1 MSNAKPAVKSHFQG
15 HELHETSPDPNEE
28 TEAYVSTTESALPTS
43 KEARDQYALGNW
55 YLEPTQRQYSLAINA
70 YKRALELDPDC
81 AAVYHSLGFAY
92 YKEGE
97 FDLARDAL
105 QKAIELN
112 PLNANYHYV
121 FGQLLEDWTELEGA
135 WDRAIGEF
143 TRTIELNPSHIEA
156 WYNRGLLY
164 EKLGDLEKA
173 CDDFKQVVSREPT
186 FHAARHNLGVLYIK
200 QQQWEDAERVF
211 EEILEVEPREPDAH
225 YHLAEIYLNQYSDV
239 NRAIDCLQYAI
250 ERDLEHLDAR
260 FELGLLYAKHRYT
273 RPEFRQQAI
282 DQFIELIKRNDE
294 LQTFESLDQVFFVL
308 GSLYDD
314 HPEDADLAIYAY
326 KAGLEHAPSPQAQNN
341 LGLLYLQKNMVDKAA
356 EAFKQAIQLYP
367 DYESPYH
374 NLAKLYFYE
383 RDEEILK
390 DLQAWL
396 AAEPQTAARIIFH
409 LTLSLMDVA
418 RGEAYQ
424 SLYSHLHRVKN
435 LISATGGQLRLASRR
450 AVPDSELHTSLNQ
463 ILTQHEECY
472 NEMVALLQQLRTEE
486 PVFGL
491 IDINRI
497 LDTLLRNLMPVL
509 EAKEIDCQQIFDTRL
524 PSVKGDSSQ
533 LKEAFNNLIINA
545 VDAME
550 GGGFLQI
557 KTAYLPESSQIQ
569 ISFIDTGVGIPY
581 EVRDQLYQP
590 GYTLK
595 RHGSGFGLNIVQRTV
610 RDHRG
615 RTELHSEE
623 GHGTTFSIYLPV
635 DLEATPIQTNLQMRP
650 IFYESPHELGFEEL
664 V

>member
-1 MSNAKPAVKSHFQG
+1 
-15 HELHETSPDPNEE
+15 
-28 TEAYVSTTESALPTS
+28 
-43 KEARDQYALGNW
+43 
-55 YLEPTQRQYSLAINA
+55 
-70 YKRALELDPDC
+70 
-81 AAVYHSLGFAY
+81 
-92 YKEGE
+92 
-97 FDLARDAL
+97 
-105 QKAIELN
+105 
-112 PLNANYHYV
+112 
-121 FGQLLEDWTELEGA
+121 
-135 WDRAIGEF
+135 
-143 TRTIELNPSHIEA
+143 
-156 WYNRGLLY
+156 
-164 EKLGDLEKA
+164 
-173 CDDFKQVVSREPT
+173 
-186 FHAARHNLGVLYIK
+186 
-200 QQQWEDAERVF
+200 
-211 EEILEVEPREPDAH
+211 
-225 YHLAEIYLNQYSDV
+225 
-239 NRAIDCLQYAI
+239 
-250 ERDLEHLDAR
+250 
-260 FELGLLYAKHRYT
+260 
-273 RPEFRQQAI
+273 
-282 DQFIELIKRNDE
+282 
-294 LQTFESLDQVFFVL
+294 
-308 GSLYDD
+308 
-314 HPEDADLAIYAY
+314 
-326 KAGLEHAPSPQAQNN
+326 
-341 LGLLYLQKNMVDKAA
+341 
-356 EAFKQAIQLYP
+356 
-367 DYESPYH
+367 
-374 NLAKLYFYE
+374 
-383 RDEEILK
+383 
-390 DLQAWL
+390 
-396 AAEPQTAARIIFH
+396 
-409 LTLSLMDVA
+409 MDVA

-450 AVPDSELHTSLNQ
+450 TVPDSELHTSLNQ

>member
-1 MSNAKPAVKSHFQG
+1 MSNEKPTVKSHFQG
-15 HELHETSPDPNEE
+15 HELHDTSPAPSGDP
-28 TEAYVSTTESALPTS
+28 EAPVSTTESALPTS

-55 YLEPTQRQYSLAINA
+55 YLEPVQRQYSLAINA
-70 YKRALELDPDC
+70 YKRALEFDPDC

-97 FDLARDAL
+97 FDLAQEAL

-112 PLNANYHYV
+112 PQNANYHYV
-121 FGQLLEDWTELEGA
+121 LGQLLEDWTELDGA
-135 WDRAIGEF
+135 WEKAIQEF
-143 TRTIELNPSHIEA
+143 TRATELDPSYIEA

-164 EKLGDLEKA
+164 EKLEDIEKA
-173 CDDFKQVVSREPT
+173 CEDFKQVVNRAPA
-186 FHAARHNLGVLYIK
+186 FHAARHNLGVLYMK
-200 QQQWEDAERVF
+200 RQQWEDAEQVF

-225 YHLAEIYLNQYSDV
+225 YHLAEISLNLYGDV
-239 NRAIDCLQYAI
+239 DRAIHCLQYAI
-250 ERDLEHLDAR
+250 ERDPEHLDAR

-282 DQFIELIKRNDE
+282 DQFIELIKRDDE
-294 LQTFESLDQVFFVL
+294 LQTFEPLGQVFFVL

-314 HPEDADLAIYAY
+314 RPEDADLAIYAY
-326 KAGLEHAPSPQAQNN
+326 KTGLEHAPSPQAQNN
-341 LGLLYLQKNMVDKAA
+341 LGLLYLQKDMIDEAAA
-356 EAFKQAIQLYP
+356 EFKQVIQRYP

-383 RDEEILK
+383 RDEEILR

-396 AAEPQTAARIIFH
+396 DAEPQTAARIIFH

-418 RGEAYQ
+418 RAEAYQ
-424 SLYSHLHRVKN
+424 SLYSQLHRMKN
-435 LISATGGQLRLASRR
+435 LVSATGGQLRSASRQ
-450 AVPDSELHTSLNQ
+450 AESDSKLHLTLNQ

-472 NEMVALLQQLRTEE
+472 NEMVELLQQLSMEE

-509 EAKEIDCQQIFDTRL
+509 EAKDIECQQIFDTRL
-524 PSVKGDSSQ
+524 PPVKGDSSQ

-550 GGGFLQI
+550 DGGFLQI

-595 RHGSGFGLNIVQRTV
+595 QHGSGFGLNIVQRTV
-610 RDHRG
+610 RNHRG

>member
-225 YHLAEIYLNQYSDV
+225 YHLAEIYLNRYSDV
-239 NRAIDCLQYAI
+239 NRAIDCLQCAI
-250 ERDLEHLDAR
+250 ERDPEHLDAR

-282 DQFIELIKRNDE
+282 DQFIELIKRNNE

>member
-1 MSNAKPAVKSHFQG
+1 MSNAKPTVKSHFQG
-15 HELHETSPDPNEE
+15 HELHDTSPTRSGEP
-28 TEAYVSTTESALPTS
+28 EAPVSTTESALPTS

-55 YLEPTQRQYSLAINA
+55 YLEPVQRQYSLAINA
-70 YKRALELDPDC
+70 YKRALEFDPDC
-81 AAVYHSLGFAY
+81 AAVHHSLGFAY

-97 FDLARDAL
+97 FDLAQEAL

-112 PLNANYHYV
+112 PQNANYHYV
-121 FGQLLEDWTELEGA
+121 WGQLLEDWTELEGA
-135 WDRAIGEF
+135 WEKAIHEF
-143 TRTIELNPSHIEA
+143 TRAIELNPSYIEA

-164 EKLGDLEKA
+164 EKLEDLEKA
-173 CDDFKQVVSREPT
+173 CEDFKQVVSRAPA
-186 FHAARHNLGVLYIK
+186 FHAARHNLGILYIK
-200 QQQWEDAERVF
+200 RQQWQDAEQVF

-225 YHLAEIYLNQYSDV
+225 YHLAEIYLNLYDDV
-239 NRAIDCLQYAI
+239 DRAIHCLQYAI
-250 ERDLEHLDAR
+250 ERDPEHLDAR
-260 FELGLLYAKHRYT
+260 FELGLLYAKHRYM
-273 RPEFRQQAI
+273 RLEFRQQAI
-282 DQFIELIKRNDE
+282 DQFIELIKRDDE
-294 LQTFESLDQVFFVL
+294 LQTFEPLGQVFFVL

-314 HPEDADLAIYAY
+314 RPEDADLAIYAY
-326 KAGLEHAPSPQAQNN
+326 KTGLEHAPSPQAQNN
-341 LGLLYLQKNMVDKAA
+341 LGLLYLQKNMIDKAA
-356 EAFKQAIQLYP
+356 EEFKQAIQRYP

-383 RDEEILK
+383 RDEEILR

-396 AAEPQTAARIIFH
+396 EAEPQTAARIIFH

-418 RGEAYQ
+418 RAEAYQ
-424 SLYSHLHRVKN
+424 SLYSQLHRVKN
-435 LISATGGQLRLASRR
+435 LVSATGGQLRSASRQ
-450 AVPDSELHTSLNQ
+450 AEPDSKLHTTLNQ

-472 NEMVALLQQLRTEE
+472 NEMVELLQQLRTEE

-497 LDTLLRNLMPVL
+497 LDTMLRNLMPVL
-509 EAKEIDCQQIFDTRL
+509 EAKDIECQQIFDTRL
-524 PSVKGDSSQ
+524 PPVKGDSSQ

-550 GGGFLQI
+550 DGGFLQI
-557 KTAYLPESSQIQ
+557 KTAYLPESSQIK
-569 ISFIDTGVGIPY
+569 ISFIDTGIGIPY
-581 EVRDQLYQP
+581 EARDHLYQP

-595 RHGSGFGLNIVQRTV
+595 QHGSGFGLNIVQRTV

-650 IFYESPHELGFEEL
+650 IFYESPHEFGFEEL

>member
-225 YHLAEIYLNQYSDV
+225 YHLAEIYLNRYSDV

-250 ERDLEHLDAR
+250 ERDPEHLDAR

-356 EAFKQAIQLYP
+356 GAFKQAIQLYP
-367 DYESPYH
+367 DYESPYY

>member
-28 TEAYVSTTESALPTS
+28 TEASVSTTESALPTS

-143 TRTIELNPSHIEA
+143 TRTIELNLSHIEA

-211 EEILEVEPREPDAH
+211 EAILEVEPREPDAH
-225 YHLAEIYLNQYSDV
+225 YHLAEIYLNRYSDV

-250 ERDLEHLDAR
+250 ERDPEHLDAR

-282 DQFIELIKRNDE
+282 DQFIELIKRNNE
-294 LQTFESLDQVFFVL
+294 LQTFESLDRVFFVL

-314 HPEDADLAIYAY
+314 RPEDADLAIYVY
-326 KAGLEHAPSPQAQNN
+326 KTGLEHAPSPQAQNN

-390 DLQAWL
+390 DLEAWL

-435 LISATGGQLRLASRR
+435 VISATGGQLRLASRR

-486 PVFGL
+486 PVLGL

-557 KTAYLPESSQIQ
+557 KTGYLPESSQIQ

-595 RHGSGFGLNIVQRTV
+595 QHGSGFGLNIVQRTV

-623 GHGTTFSIYLPV
+623 GHGTTFLIYLPV

>member
-225 YHLAEIYLNQYSDV
+225 YHLAEIYLNRYSDV

-356 EAFKQAIQLYP
+356 GAFKQAIQLYP

>member
-1 MSNAKPAVKSHFQG
+1 MSNAKPVVKSHFQG

-28 TEAYVSTTESALPTS
+28 TEAYVSTTESALPTL

-225 YHLAEIYLNQYSDV
+225 YHLAEIYLNRYSDV

-250 ERDLEHLDAR
+250 ERDPEHLDAR

-314 HPEDADLAIYAY
+314 HPEDVDLAIYAY

-356 EAFKQAIQLYP
+356 GAFKQAIQLYP
-367 DYESPYH
+367 DYESPYY

-550 GGGFLQI
+550 GGGFLKI

>member
-1 MSNAKPAVKSHFQG
+1 MSNAKPTVKSHFQG
-15 HELHETSPDPNEE
+15 HELHDASPAPSGEP
-28 TEAYVSTTESALPTS
+28 EAPVSTTESALPTS

-55 YLEPTQRQYSLAINA
+55 YLEPVQRQYSLAINA
-70 YKRALELDPDC
+70 YKRALEFDPDC
-81 AAVYHSLGFAY
+81 AAIHHSLGFAY

-97 FDLARDAL
+97 FDLAQEAL

-112 PLNANYHYV
+112 PQNANYHYV
-121 FGQLLEDWTELEGA
+121 LGQLLEDWTELKGA
-135 WDRAIGEF
+135 WEQAIHEF
-143 TRTIELNPSHIEA
+143 TRAIALDSSYIEA

-173 CDDFKQVVSREPT
+173 CEDFKQVVNRAPS
-186 FHAARHNLGVLYIK
+186 FHAARHNLGILHIK
-200 QQQWEDAERVF
+200 RQQWEDAERVF
-211 EEILEVEPREPDAH
+211 EGILEVEPREPDAH
-225 YHLAEIYLNQYSDV
+225 YHLAEIYLNLYGDV
-239 NRAIDCLQYAI
+239 DRAIHCLQYAI
-250 ERDLEHLDAR
+250 ERDPEHLDAR

-282 DQFIELIKRNDE
+282 DQFIELIKRDDE
-294 LQTFESLDQVFFVL
+294 LQTFEPLGQVFFVL

-314 HPEDADLAIYAY
+314 RPADADLAIYAY
-326 KAGLEHAPSPQAQNN
+326 KTGLEHAPSPQAQNN
-341 LGLLYLQKNMVDKAA
+341 LGLLYLQKDMIDEAAA
-356 EAFKQAIQLYP
+356 EFKQAIQRYP

-396 AAEPQTAARIIFH
+396 EAAPQTAAHIIFH

-418 RGEAYQ
+418 RAEAYQ
-424 SLYSHLHRVKN
+424 SLYSQLHRLKN
-435 LISATGGQLRLASRR
+435 LISATGGQLRSASRQ
-450 AVPDSELHTSLNQ
+450 AEPDAKLHTTLNQ

-472 NEMVALLQQLRTEE
+472 NEMVELLQQLRMEE

-497 LDTLLRNLMPVL
+497 LDTLLRSLMPIL
-509 EAKEIDCQQIFDTRL
+509 EAKDIECQQIFDTRL
-524 PSVKGDSSQ
+524 PPVKGDSSQ

-557 KTAYLPESSQIQ
+557 RTAYLPESSQIR

-595 RHGSGFGLNIVQRTV
+595 QHGSGFGLNIVQRTV

-615 RTELHSEE
+615 STELDSEE

>member
-1 MSNAKPAVKSHFQG
+1 MSNAKSAVKSHFQG
-15 HELHETSPDPNEE
+15 HELHDTSPAPSGEPE
-28 TEAYVSTTESALPTS
+28 PPVSTTESALPTS

-55 YLEPTQRQYSLAINA
+55 YLEPVQRQYSLAINA
-70 YKRALELDPDC
+70 YKRALEFDPDC

-97 FDLARDAL
+97 FDLAQEAL

-112 PLNANYHYV
+112 PQNANYHYV
-121 FGQLLEDWTELEGA
+121 LGQLLEDWTELEGA
-135 WDRAIGEF
+135 WEQATHEF
-143 TRTIELNPSHIEA
+143 TRAIELDSSYIEA

-173 CDDFKQVVSREPT
+173 CEDFKQVVSRAPA
-186 FHAARHNLGVLYIK
+186 FHAARHNLGILYIK
-200 QQQWEDAERVF
+200 RQQWEDAERVF
-211 EEILEVEPREPDAH
+211 EGILEVEPREPDAH
-225 YHLAEIYLNQYSDV
+225 YHLAEIYLNLYGDAD
-239 NRAIDCLQYAI
+239 RAIHCLQYAI
-250 ERDLEHLDAR
+250 ERDPEHLDAR

-282 DQFIELIKRNDE
+282 DQFIELIKRDDE
-294 LQTFESLDQVFFVL
+294 LQTFEPLGQVFFVL

-314 HPEDADLAIYAY
+314 RPEDADLAIYAY
-326 KAGLEHAPSPQAQNN
+326 KTGLEHAPSPQAQNN
-341 LGLLYLQKNMVDKAA
+341 LGLLYLQKNMIDKAA
-356 EAFKQAIQLYP
+356 EEFKQAIQRYP

-396 AAEPQTAARIIFH
+396 EAEPQTAAYIIFH

-418 RGEAYQ
+418 RAEAYQ
-424 SLYSHLHRVKN
+424 SLYSQLHRLKN
-435 LISATGGQLRLASRR
+435 LVSATGGQLRSASRQ
-450 AVPDSELHTSLNQ
+450 AEPDSKLHTTLNQ
-463 ILTQHEECY
+463 ILAQHEECY
-472 NEMVALLQQLRTEE
+472 NEMVELLQQLRMEE

-491 IDINRI
+491 TDINRI
-497 LDTLLRNLMPVL
+497 LDTLLRNLMPIL
-509 EAKEIDCQQIFDTRL
+509 EAKDIECQQIFDTRL
-524 PSVKGDSSQ
+524 PPVKGDSSQ
-533 LKEAFNNLIINA
+533 LKETFNNLIINA

-557 KTAYLPESSQIQ
+557 KTAYLPESSQIR

-595 RHGSGFGLNIVQRTV
+595 QHGSGFGLNIVQRTV

>member
-15 HELHETSPDPNEE
+15 HELHETSPDPNED

-225 YHLAEIYLNQYSDV
+225 YHLAEIYLNRYSDV

-250 ERDLEHLDAR
+250 ERDPEHLDAR

-356 EAFKQAIQLYP
+356 GAFKQAIQLYP
-367 DYESPYH
+367 DYESAYH

-509 EAKEIDCQQIFDTRL
+509 ETKEIDCQQIFDTRL

-557 KTAYLPESSQIQ
+557 KTAYLPESSQIK

-623 GHGTTFSIYLPV
+623 GYGTTFSIYLPV

>member
-1 MSNAKPAVKSHFQG
+1 MSNAKPTVKSHFQG
-15 HELHETSPDPNEE
+15 HELHDTSPTRSGEP
-28 TEAYVSTTESALPTS
+28 EAPVSTTESTLPTS

-55 YLEPTQRQYSLAINA
+55 YLEPVQRQYSLAINA
-70 YKRALELDPDC
+70 YKRALEFDPNC
-81 AAVYHSLGFAY
+81 AAVHHSLGFAY

-97 FDLARDAL
+97 FDLAQEAL

-112 PLNANYHYV
+112 PQNANYHYV
-121 FGQLLEDWTELEGA
+121 WGQLLEDWTELEGA
-135 WDRAIGEF
+135 WEKAIHEF
-143 TRTIELNPSHIEA
+143 TRAIELNPSYIEA

-164 EKLGDLEKA
+164 EKLEDLEKA
-173 CDDFKQVVSREPT
+173 CEDFKQVVSRAPA
-186 FHAARHNLGVLYIK
+186 FHAARHNLGILYIK
-200 QQQWEDAERVF
+200 RQQWQDAEQVF

-225 YHLAEIYLNQYSDV
+225 YHLAEIYLNRYSDV

-250 ERDLEHLDAR
+250 ERDPEHLDAR

-282 DQFIELIKRNDE
+282 DQFIELIKRNNE
-294 LQTFESLDQVFFVL
+294 LQTFESLDRVFFVL

-314 HPEDADLAIYAY
+314 RPEDADLAIYVY
-326 KAGLEHAPSPQAQNN
+326 KTGLEHAPSPQAQNN

-486 PVFGL
+486 PVLGL

-550 GGGFLQI
+550 DGGFLQI
-557 KTAYLPESSQIQ
+557 KTAYLPESSQIK

-595 RHGSGFGLNIVQRTV
+595 QHGSGFGLNIVQRTV

-623 GHGTTFSIYLPV
+623 GHGTTFLIYLPV

-650 IFYESPHELGFEEL
+650 IFYESPHEFGFEEL

>member
-225 YHLAEIYLNQYSDV
+225 YHLAEIYLNRYSDV

-356 EAFKQAIQLYP
+356 GAFKQAIQLYP
-367 DYESPYH
+367 DYESPYY

>member
-1 MSNAKPAVKSHFQG
+1 MSNAKPVVKSHFQG

-112 PLNANYHYV
+112 PLNTNYHYV

-225 YHLAEIYLNQYSDV
+225 YHLAEIYLNRYSDV

-250 ERDLEHLDAR
+250 ERDPEHLDAR
-260 FELGLLYAKHRYT
+260 FELGLLYAKHRYK

-314 HPEDADLAIYAY
+314 RPEDADLAIYAY

-356 EAFKQAIQLYP
+356 GAFKQAIQLYP

-550 GGGFLQI
+550 GGGFLKI

>member
-1 MSNAKPAVKSHFQG
+1 MSNAKPVVKSPFQG
-15 HELHETSPDPNEE
+15 HELHEPSPDPDEDV
-28 TEAYVSTTESALPTS
+28 EAPVSTTESTLPTS

-55 YLEPTQRQYSLAINA
+55 YLEPAQRQYSLAINA

-81 AAVYHSLGFAY
+81 AAVHHSLGFAY

-135 WDRAIGEF
+135 WEQAIREF
-143 TRTIELNPSHIEA
+143 TRTIELNPSYIEA

-164 EKLGDLEKA
+164 EKLGSFEKA
-173 CDDFKQVVSREPT
+173 CDDFRQVISREPT
-186 FHAARHNLGVLYIK
+186 FYAARHNLGILYIK

-211 EEILEVEPREPDAH
+211 EDLLTVEPREPDTH
-225 YHLAEIYLNQYSDV
+225 YHLAEIYLNRYGDM
-239 NRAIDCLQYAI
+239 NRAINCLQYAI
-250 ERDLEHLDAR
+250 ERDPDHLDAR

-282 DQFIELIKRNDE
+282 DQFIALIKRNDE
-294 LQTFESLDQVFFVL
+294 LQTFEPIDRVFFVL

-356 EAFKQAIQLYP
+356 EVFKQTIQLYP
-367 DYESPYH
+367 DYELPYQH
-374 NLAKLYFYE
+374 LAKLYFYE

-396 AAEPQTAARIIFH
+396 STEPQTAARIIFH

-418 RGEAYQ
+418 RAEAYQ

-450 AVPDSELHTSLNQ
+450 TEPDSELHTALNQ
-463 ILTQHEECY
+463 IFTQHQECY
-472 NEMVALLQQLRTEE
+472 NEMVTLLQQLRTDE

-491 IDINRI
+491 IDINRL

-524 PSVKGDSSQ
+524 PPVKGDSSQ

-557 KTAYLPESSQIQ
+557 KTAYLPESSQIH

-581 EVRDQLYQP
+581 DLRGQLYQP

-595 RHGSGFGLNIVQRTV
+595 QHGSGFGLNIVQRTV

-615 RTELHSEE
+615 RIELHSEE
-623 GHGTTFSIYLPV
+623 GRGTTFSIYLPV
-635 DLEATPIQTNLQMRP
+635 DLEVTPIQTNLQMRP

>member
-1 MSNAKPAVKSHFQG
+1 MSSSKPAVKSHFQG
-15 HELHETSPDPNEE
+15 HELHDTSPDPSV
-28 TEAYVSTTESALPTS
+28 EAEAHVSASESALPTS
-43 KEARDQYALGNW
+43 KAARDQYALGNW
-55 YLEPTQRQYSLAINA
+55 YLEPAQRQYLLAINA

-81 AAVYHSLGFAY
+81 AAVHHSLGFAY

-97 FDLARDAL
+97 FDLARAAL

-112 PLNANYHYV
+112 PQNANYHYV

-135 WDRAIGEF
+135 WEKAISEF
-143 TRTIELNPSHIEA
+143 TRTIELDPSYIEA

-164 EKLGDLEKA
+164 EKLEDLEKA
-173 CDDFKQVVSREPT
+173 CEDFKQVVNRVPK

-200 QQQWEDAERVF
+200 QQQWENAERVF
-211 EEILEVEPREPDAH
+211 EEILEVEPRDPDAH
-225 YHLAEIYLNQYSDV
+225 YHLADIYLNRYGEV

-250 ERDLEHLDAR
+250 ERDPDHLDAR
-260 FELGLLYAKHRYT
+260 FELGLLYAKRRYA

-282 DQFIELIKRNDE
+282 DQFIELIKSNNE
-294 LQTFESLDQVFFVL
+294 LQTFEPLDQVFFVL

-314 HPEDADLAIYAY
+314 CPEDADLAIYAY
-326 KAGLEHAPSPQAQNN
+326 KTGLEHAPSPQAQNN
-341 LGLLYLQKNMVDKAA
+341 LGLLYLQKNMVSQAA
-356 EAFKQAIQLYP
+356 EEFKQVIQLYP

-383 RDEEILK
+383 RDEEILR
-390 DLQAWL
+390 DLQSWL
-396 AAEPQTAARIIFH
+396 EAEPQTAARIIFY

-418 RGEAYQ
+418 RAEAYQ

-435 LISATGGQLRLASRR
+435 LVSATGGQLRSASRQ
-450 AVPDSELHTSLNQ
+450 AEADSKLEATLNQ
-463 ILTQHEECY
+463 ILRQHEECY
-472 NEMVALLQQLRTEE
+472 NEMVALLQQLRADE
-486 PVFGL
+486 PIFGL
-491 IDINRI
+491 VDTNRI

-509 EAKEIDCQQIFDTRL
+509 EAKAIECQQIFDIRL

-545 VDAME
+545 IDAME

-557 KTAYLPESSQIQ
+557 KTAYLSESSQIQ

-595 RHGSGFGLNIVQRTV
+595 QHGSGFGLNIVQRTV

-623 GHGTTFSIYLPV
+623 GRGTTFSIYLPV

>member
-1 MSNAKPAVKSHFQG
+1 MSNAKPTAKSHFQG
-15 HELHETSPDPNEE
+15 HELHDTSPTSSGEP
-28 TEAYVSTTESALPTS
+28 EAPVSTTESALPTS

-55 YLEPTQRQYSLAINA
+55 YLEPVQRQYSLAINA
-70 YKRALELDPDC
+70 YKRALEFDPDC
-81 AAVYHSLGFAY
+81 AAIHHSLGFAY

-121 FGQLLEDWTELEGA
+121 FGQLIEDWKELEGA
-135 WDRAIGEF
+135 WEKAIREF
-143 TRTIELNPSHIEA
+143 TRTIELDPSYIEA

-173 CDDFKQVVSREPT
+173 CEDFKQVVSRAPA
-186 FHAARHNLGVLYIK
+186 FHAARHNLGILYIK
-200 QQQWEDAERVF
+200 QQEWKDAEQVF

-225 YHLAEIYLNQYSDV
+225 YHLAEIYLNLYGDV
-239 NRAIDCLQYAI
+239 DRAIHCLQYAI
-250 ERDLEHLDAR
+250 ERDPEHLDAR
-260 FELGLLYAKHRYT
+260 FELGLLYAKQRYT

-294 LQTFESLDQVFFVL
+294 LQTFEPLGQVFFVL

-314 HPEDADLAIYAY
+314 RPEDADLAIYAY
-326 KAGLEHAPSPQAQNN
+326 KTGLEHAPSPQAQNN
-341 LGLLYLQKNMVDKAA
+341 LGLLYLQKNMIDKAA
-356 EAFKQAIQLYP
+356 EEFKQTIQRYP

-396 AAEPQTAARIIFH
+396 EQEPQTAARIIFH

-418 RGEAYQ
+418 RAEAYQ
-424 SLYSHLHRVKN
+424 SLYSRLHRMKN
-435 LISATGGQLRLASRR
+435 LVSATGGQLRSASRQ
-450 AVPDSELHTSLNQ
+450 AAPESKLHTVLNQ

-472 NEMVALLQQLRTEE
+472 NEMVELLQQLRVEE

-497 LDTLLRNLMPVL
+497 LDTLLRTLMPVL
-509 EAKEIDCQQIFDTRL
+509 EAKDIECQQIFDTRL
-524 PSVKGDSSQ
+524 PPVKGDSSQ

-545 VDAME
+545 VDAMAD
-550 GGGFLQI
+550 GGFLQI
-557 KTAYLPESSQIQ
+557 KTTYLPESSQIQ

-595 RHGSGFGLNIVQRTV
+595 QHGSGFGLNIVQRTV